1 MLPAQEMSTA
11 GPWDTLV
18 FRLVVYDPPTSSSP
32 VSPFTIRAQF
42 LIILFVSTLKKQS
55 EANSLTVP
63 AVSEITNQKGNSA
76 FDLESRIF
84 VTGL

>member
-1 MLPAQEMSTA
+1 MLPAQQMATA

-18 FRLVVYDPPTSSSP
+18 SRLVPYDPPTSSSP

-42 LIILFVSTLKKQS
+42 LTVLFVSALKKQS
-55 EANSLTVP
+55 EANSLAVP
-63 AVSEITNQKGNSA
+63 AVSELTNQKGNGT